1 MSPSP
6 RTLRAAICLTLA
18 ILGIA
23 GCGQEPADVPAP
35 AVPDFEPTIDHDF
48 GIVPHGET
56 REARLAIPLP
66 AGGPWTPLTLQ
77 RSCTCVRAR
86 FAIEAVDG
94 SMRHSSGDGRP
105 DPTGAVKDGER
116 LFLELTLD
124 TREKEVADLAPNW
137 TPAQVVLTG
146 PNLTQGFV
154 RIRFQ
159 FGIEAP
165 VRLSPTA
172 QFALGELPRPVR
184 YRQQMEIHRRGKSIT
199 FGTPTVVE
207 ANAEGLLTNPSDVFV
222 SLDGTAE
229 PAILEVAVK
238 PDELRPLGAMRCE
251 IRIPTDL
258 PDGYVIHVPVSGQV
272 IDAVHVEPPGVYS
285 FGRIDFAEPREMRLR
300 VVDHDPTRS
309 PDFVLVGVIGDDGR
323 DLGEHFKVAVEP
335 LSGRPRERIIALSYR
350 GTLRDTSFRGT
361 VELAKAADQPP
372 ILRIPFSAYARR

>member
-1 MSPSP
+1 M
-6 RTLRAAICLTLA
+6 IVLTLA
-18 ILGIA
+18 LLGVA
-23 GCGQEPADVPAP
+23 GCGKEPADTPEPAEP
-35 AVPDFEPTIDHDF
+35 ASEPTIEHDF

-56 REARLAIPLP
+56 RDARLAIPLP

-77 RSCTCVRAR
+77 RSCTCVRPR
-86 FAIEAVDG
+86 FAIESADG
-94 SMRHSSGDGRP
+94 SIRYTSGDGRP
-105 DPTGAVKDGER
+105 DPNGAVKDGER

-124 TREKEVADLAPNW
+124 TREKEVADLAPSW
-137 TPAQVVLTG
+137 TPAQVVLSG

-165 VRLSPTA
+165 VRLSPSA

-184 YRQQMEIHRRGKSIT
+184 YRQQMEIHRRGKQIA
-199 FGTPTVVE
+199 FGMPTVVE
-207 ANAEGLLTNPSDVFV
+207 ANTDGMLTNPSDVAV
-222 SLDGTAE
+222 TLDGTAE

-238 PDELRPLGAMRCE
+238 PGELRPLGAFRCE
-251 IRIPTDL
+251 IRIPTDR

-309 PDFVLVGVIGDDGR
+309 PDFVVISVTGDDGR
-323 DLGEHFKVAVEP
+323 DLREHFGVTVES
-335 LSGRPRERIIALSYR
+335 LSGRPRERVIALSYR
-350 GTLRDTSFRGT
+350 GTLRETSFRGT
-361 VELAKAADQPP
+361 VELAKAADQPAL
-372 ILRIPFSAYARR
+372 LRIPFSAYARR